1 MKKIIF
7 LSFSFL
13 FFCFFASKSYSSE
26 KIVFINFQYVINNS
40 NYGKSIFEDL
50 NKIRNANIKELKSKE
65 NILKDLESEIKTK
78 KNVISKEDLN
88 KKIKLLNDN
97 INEFQN
103 LKKSMENDLNKIKSK
118 KLNDFMDQINP
129 LLEKYMDENSV
140 DIMLDKKNMLIGK
153 KTINKSD
160 EILKLINKN
169 IK

>member
-1 MKKIIF
+1 MKKIII

-50 NKIRNANIKELKSKE
+50 NKIRNANFKELKSKE

-153 KTINKSD
+153 KTINKSE

>member
-1 MKKIIF
+1 MKKIII

-26 KIVFINFQYVINNS
+26 KIVFINFEYVINNS
-40 NYGKSIFEDL
+40 NYGKTIFEEL
-50 NKIRNANIKELKSKE
+50 NKIRNENIEKLKLKEK
-65 NILKDLESEIKTK
+65 ILKDQESEIKTK

-88 KKIKLLNDN
+88 KKIKLLNAN
-97 INEFQN
+97 IKEFQN
-103 LKKSMENDLNKIKSK
+103 LKKSMDSDLDKIRRK
-118 KLNDFMDQINP
+118 KMKDFMDQINP

-140 DIMLDKKNMLIGK
+140 DIMLDTKNMLIGK

-160 EILKLINKN
+160 DILKLINKD

>member
-1 MKKIIF
+1 MKKIII

-26 KIVFINFQYVINNS
+26 KIVFINFEYVINNS

-50 NKIRNANIKELKSKE
+50 NKIRNANFTELKSKE

-118 KLNDFMDQINP
+118 KFNDFMDQINP

>member
-1 MKKIIF
+1 MKKIII

-26 KIVFINFQYVINNS
+26 KIVFINFEYVINNS

-50 NKIRNANIKELKSKE
+50 NKIRNENIKKLKSKE
-65 NILKDLESEIKTK
+65 KILKDLESEIKTK

-118 KLNDFMDQINP
+118 KFNDFMDQINP

>member
-1 MKKIIF
+1 MKKIII

-153 KTINKSD
+153 KTINKSN

>member
-1 MKKIIF
+1 MKKIII

-50 NKIRNANIKELKSKE
+50 TKIRNAIIKELKSKE

-88 KKIKLLNDN
+88 KKIKLLNVN

>member
-1 MKKIIF
+1 MKKIII

>member
-1 MKKIIF
+1 MKKIII

-13 FFCFFASKSYSSE
+13 FLCFFASKSYSSE

-50 NKIRNANIKELKSKE
+50 NKIRNENIKKLKSKE

-78 KNVISKEDLN
+78 KNIISKEDLN

-118 KLNDFMDQINP
+118 KFNDFMDQINP

>member
-1 MKKIIF
+1 MKKIII

-26 KIVFINFQYVINNS
+26 KIVFINFEYVINNS

-50 NKIRNANIKELKSKE
+50 NKIRNENIKKLKSKE
-65 NILKDLESEIKTK
+65 KILKDLESEIKTK

-88 KKIKLLNDN
+88 KKIKLLNVN

-118 KLNDFMDQINP
+118 KFNDFMDQINP

-140 DIMLDKKNMLIGK
+140 DIMLDNKNMFIGK
-153 KTINKSD
+153 KSINKSD
-160 EILKLINKN
+160 EIL
-169 IK
+169 

>member
-1 MKKIIF
+1 MKKIII

-26 KIVFINFQYVINNS
+26 KIVFINFEYVINNS

-50 NKIRNANIKELKSKE
+50 NKIRNENIKKLKSKE
-65 NILKDLESEIKTK
+65 KILKDLESEIKTK

-88 KKIKLLNDN
+88 KKIKLLNVN

-118 KLNDFMDQINP
+118 KFNDFMDQINP

>member
-1 MKKIIF
+1 MKKIII
-7 LSFSFL
+7 LSFTL
-13 FFCFFASKSYSSE
+13 LCFCFFVSKSYSSE
-26 KIVFINFQYVINNS
+26 KIVFINFEYVINNS
-40 NYGKSIFEDL
+40 NYGKTIFEEL
-50 NKIRNANIKELKSKE
+50 NKIRNENIEKLKLKEK
-65 NILKDLESEIKTK
+65 ILKDQESEIKTK

-88 KKIKLLNDN
+88 KKIKLLNVN

-118 KLNDFMDQINP
+118 KFNDFMDQINP

-160 EILKLINKN
+160 EILKLINKD

>member
-1 MKKIIF
+1 MKKIII
-7 LSFSFL
+7 LSFTL
-13 FFCFFASKSYSSE
+13 LCFCFFVSKSYSSE
-26 KIVFINFQYVINNS
+26 KIVFINFEYVINNS
-40 NYGKSIFEDL
+40 NYGKTIFEEL
-50 NKIRNANIKELKSKE
+50 NKIRNENIEKLKLKEK
-65 NILKDLESEIKTK
+65 ILKDQESEIKTK

-88 KKIKLLNDN
+88 KKIKLLNVN

-160 EILKLINKN
+160 EILKLINKD

>member
-1 MKKIIF
+1 MKKIII

-13 FFCFFASKSYSSE
+13 FLCFFASKSYSSE

-78 KNVISKEDLN
+78 KNIISKEDLN

-103 LKKSMENDLNKIKSK
+103 LKKSMENDLNKIKRK

>member
-1 MKKIIF
+1 MKKIII

-50 NKIRNANIKELKSKE
+50 NKIRNENIKKLKSKE
-65 NILKDLESEIKTK
+65 KILKDLESEIKTK

-88 KKIKLLNDN
+88 KKIKLLNVN

-118 KLNDFMDQINP
+118 KFNDFMDQINP

>member
-1 MKKIIF
+1 MKKIII

-26 KIVFINFQYVINNS
+26 KIVFINFEYVINNS

-50 NKIRNANIKELKSKE
+50 NKIRNENIKKLKSKE
-65 NILKDLESEIKTK
+65 KILKDLESEIKTK

-88 KKIKLLNDN
+88 KKIKLLNVN

-160 EILKLINKN
+160 EILKIINKN

>member
-1 MKKIIF
+1 MKKIII

-13 FFCFFASKSYSSE
+13 FLCFFASKSYSSE

-78 KNVISKEDLN
+78 KNIISKEDLN

-153 KTINKSD
+153 KTIN
-160 EILKLINKN
+160 
-169 IK
+169 

>member
-1 MKKIIF
+1 MKKIII

-13 FFCFFASKSYSSE
+13 FLCFFASKSYSSE

-78 KNVISKEDLN
+78 KNIISKEDLN